1 MQIPPK
7 IQTLITLAEYLR
19 KYGQP
24 VPIDVQSRLLAAG
37 VDIKRY
43 Q

>member
-1 MQIPPK
+1 MK
-7 IQTLITLAEYLR
+7 ISQQTLTLITLAEYLR

-37 VDIKRY
+37 IDIKKY

>member
-1 MQIPPK
+1 MEISQ
-7 IQTLITLAEYLR
+7 QTLTLITLAEYLQ
-19 KYGQP
+19 KYGAP

-37 VDIKRY
+37 IDIKKY